1 MASMAWELLYPK
13 VQCLKLSLELKRKDL
28 LLRCRL
34 KAVPRS
40 LGQYVD
46 SFFASSILWEALP
59 VDLVEKRVGI
69 QI

>member
-46 SFFASSILWEALP
+46 SFFASSIL
-59 VDLVEKRVGI
+59 
-69 QI
+69 